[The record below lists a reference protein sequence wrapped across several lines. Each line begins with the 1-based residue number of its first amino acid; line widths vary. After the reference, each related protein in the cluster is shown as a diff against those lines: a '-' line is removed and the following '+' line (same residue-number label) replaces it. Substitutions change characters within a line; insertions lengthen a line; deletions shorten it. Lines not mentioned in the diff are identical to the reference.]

1 MASVLMIG
9 LLSYSLYSILY
20 SHLLESTK
28 DSLNKEV
35 QLASQDVQKEF
46 ASLRDD
52 LNYYVDKLASP
63 ESAGDQGR
71 IIKLLSDY
79 RSLIDTIYFTQ
90 GDQQFFFLLDDNDN
104 LLGDVYTEE
113 VQGHS
118 SNHLTVQ
125 SSAHNQQ
132 LIASLDFRG
141 FFTDYTSTIFTLAG
155 NYIMKT
161 EDFPRLIQV

>member
-1 MASVLMIG
+1 MEEQKKTKEANNSRRFWVLTTLGMASVLIIG

-63 ESAGDQGR
+63 ESVGDQGR

-79 RSLIDTIYFTQ
+79 RSLIDTIYFIQ

-104 LLGDVYTEE
+104 LLGNVHTEE

-118 SNHLTVQ
+118 S
-125 SSAHNQQ
+125 
-132 LIASLDFRG
+132 
-141 FFTDYTSTIFTLAG
+141 
-155 NYIMKT
+155 
-161 EDFPRLIQV
+161 